1 MHGMLGNLQVSETER
16 RNAIVEMEKTCL
28 NAYHAVLEKHRML
41 AQQISCSESEYN
53 KICDILGEQELKK
66 SRIKSVSSLEERKEI
81 MMINLRS
88 MKNEKDERTSKLKD
102 LMSKAL
108 DLWNFLG
115 VTCPEQR
122 TYKSRMN
129 NLSSFLQQAN
139 SLSSKSLEKL
149 AKIVKELECKKVKQ
163 LEAMKADI
171 LRRAKIFIRRTE
183 GSTNFAS
190 LKDLISTAVAW
201 EAQQRDAILYEQEN
215 LVARL
220 KMVENDM
227 RMFDFDSTAE
237 REDKRDTH
245 MGTSSSSSETTKSDP
260 KDSDYMPESSESDVD
275 MRDFVVSE
283 SSDSVSS

>member
-1 MHGMLGNLQVSETER
+1 
-16 RNAIVEMEKTCL
+16 
-28 NAYHAVLEKHRML
+28 ML

-88 MKNEKDERTSKLKD
+88 MKNEKDGRTSKLKD

-108 DLWNFLG
+108 DLWNILG